1 MQNTQ
6 TMIHGLRRGLGL
18 LVELM
23 TDVVEQCGLG
33 DFGQRLGRL
42 LEPAGEVQQVIGVS
56 AERTQRE
63 LANALS
69 IEKGVG
75 PGHLLSLRIEQAI
88 GGGAG
93 GGERLVDQRK
103 VHKHCADWRQ
113 AAKSAAVA
121 PAAK

>member
-69 IEKGVG
+69 IEK
-75 PGHLLSLRIEQAI
+75 AI
-88 GGGAG
+88 GGGAGG